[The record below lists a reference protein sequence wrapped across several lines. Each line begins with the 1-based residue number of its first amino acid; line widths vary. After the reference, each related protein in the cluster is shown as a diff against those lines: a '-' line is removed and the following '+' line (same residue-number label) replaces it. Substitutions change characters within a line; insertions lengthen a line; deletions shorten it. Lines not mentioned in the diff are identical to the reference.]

1 MSLRR
6 AARTDANQPDIVKA
20 LRKVGATVFVIG
32 RPVDLLVGYRNK
44 NWILEVKDP
53 DQPAWDRKLTPFQTT
68 FFQEW
73 QGQVDKVE
81 TAEEA
86 IKIITE
92 QT

>member
-6 AARTDANQPDIVKA
+6 AARVDANQPDIVKA

-44 NWILEVKDP
+44 NWIFEVKDP
-53 DQPAWDRKLTPFQTT
+53 DQPAWDRKLTSFQQT
-68 FFQEW
+68 FFDEW
-73 QGQVDKVE
+73 RGQRDKIE